1 MAGVTAFVA
10 GAVLM
15 ALELLGSRILAP
27 HLGNSI
33 FVWGSL
39 IGVVLAALSLG
50 YALGGIAADRLPDRG
65 VLAAVLVAAGGWVW
79 WLSAAAGDWTA
90 AIAARDLGPR
100 LGPLAA
106 AGALFFVPGIL
117 LGAVSPWLVRL
128 EAPATRRVGRVA
140 GRLYALSTAGS
151 IAGTLATAFWLIPL
165 WPVETVLR
173 ALSVALG
180 LVAAP
185 LAGRRRLPVAAVAL
199 VLVALVVL
207 APGASRPAVT
217 ADGARILY
225 ERETLYHHLRVED
238 RGDSRFLRFDDSWQS
253 GMYLHD
259 PVAARFEY
267 TDVMHAGWALHPG
280 ARRVLLVGLG
290 GGSIPK
296 RVLASYPD
304 VRVDVAELDPEVVE
318 VARRFFS
325 LPRDPRLRVF
335 IEDGRRFLR
344 RAPEPYDLVLLDAYF
359 ADSIPFHLTTV
370 EFLQELRARLAPDGV
385 VVANLIGALEGPR
398 SKLLRA
404 MYRTYQQVFPQVHLI
419 QVLPLDPREVQNV
432 ILLATARRPVLS
444 AEGVRSRIAA
454 WAREHPE
461 LEALARAAD
470 LVYNRPVDVSDV
482 PVLRDAHAP
491 VDALLHLYQEEV
503 PGYQEEVPGAG
514 ESQEDAAG
522 AGK

>member
-50 YALGGIAADRLPDRG
+50 YALGGVAADRLPDRG
-65 VLAAVLVAAGGWVW
+65 VLAAVLVAAGAWVW
-79 WLSAAAGDWTA
+79 WLSAKAGPWTA

-106 AGALFFVPGIL
+106 AGALFFPPGVL

-128 EAPATRRVGRVA
+128 EAPAPGRVGRVA

-165 WPVETVLR
+165 WPVESVLR
-173 ALSVALG
+173 ALAAALG

-185 LAGRRRLPVAAVAL
+185 LAGRRRLPVAAVAAGL
-199 VLVALVVL
+199 AVLAAL
-207 APGASRPAVT
+207 APGGTRPAVT

-225 ERETLYHHLRVED
+225 ERDTLYHHLRVED

-267 TDVMHAGWALHPG
+267 TDVMHAGWALNPG

-304 VRVDVAELDPEVVE
+304 VRVDVVELDPEVVE
-318 VARRFFS
+318 VARRFFA
-325 LPRDPRLRVF
+325 LPSDPRLRIF
-335 IEDGRRFLR
+335 IDDGRRFLR
-344 RAPEPYDLVLLDAYF
+344 RASGPYDLVLLDAYF

-370 EFLQELRARLAPDGV
+370 EFLEELRSRLAPDGV
-385 VVANLIGALEGPR
+385 AVANLIGAAEGPR

-404 MYRTYQQVFPQVHLI
+404 MYRTYRQVFPQVYLL
-419 QVLPLDPREVQNV
+419 QVLPEDPREVQNV

-444 AEGVRSRIAA
+444 PEELRARIAA
-454 WAREHPE
+454 WARQHPE
-461 LEALARAAD
+461 LEALAQAAD
-470 LVYNRPVDVSDV
+470 LVYDRPIDVADV

-491 VDALLHLYQEEV
+491 VDALLHLYRD
-503 PGYQEEVPGAG
+503 EVPGAG
-514 ESQEDAAG
+514 GPDAGGTGVG
-522 AGK
+522 APDGGSD